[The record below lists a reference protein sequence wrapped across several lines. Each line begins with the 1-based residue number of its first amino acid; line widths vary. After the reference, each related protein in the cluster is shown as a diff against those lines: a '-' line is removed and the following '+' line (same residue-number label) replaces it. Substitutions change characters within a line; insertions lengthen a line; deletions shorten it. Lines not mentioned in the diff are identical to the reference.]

1 MSGDFPR
8 SSVSLMPPPAQR
20 AMLALTFCQGSPTR
34 PSTTRKDGGSWIARV
49 LHRNPSPEPVAARPS
64 HPQPRR
70 TLSDKAMNLMLAQR
84 RDALRNEDL
93 QGLVRLCGKSKLYLP
108 ADYAPG
114 SLLLPTCFR
123 ATAQCL
129 VQNGS

>member
-1 MSGDFPR
+1 
-8 SSVSLMPPPAQR
+8 
-20 AMLALTFCQGSPTR
+20 
-34 PSTTRKDGGSWIARV
+34 
-49 LHRNPSPEPVAARPS
+49 
-64 HPQPRR
+64 
-70 TLSDKAMNLMLAQR
+70 MNLMLAQR

-129 VQNGS
+129 VQNGW